1 MSTSAGEHMEV
12 EEAIRT
18 RRSIRKWSSKPL
30 DRDTVMELMAS
41 VRLAPS
47 GHNGQQW
54 ELIIV
59 TDRDRLERLVPI
71 CNNQRHVGEAGAFI
85 FIVTD
90 PSAKWIHVDPAIA
103 LDHLTL
109 RAREMG
115 LGTCWIGAFDEA
127 RMREFLGI
135 PDEKIAVIGMTL
147 GYPGDQPTPRERRSL
162 DELVHWERY

>member
-1 MSTSAGEHMEV
+1 MDV

-18 RRSIRKWSSKPL
+18 RRSIRKWSDRPL
-30 DRDTVMELMAS
+30 DRETIIQLMET

-54 ELIIV
+54 ELIVV
-59 TDRDRLERLVPI
+59 TDRDRLEQLVPI
-71 CNNQRHVGEAGAFI
+71 CNDQRHVGEAGAFM

-90 PSAKWIHVDPAIA
+90 PSAKWTHVDPAIA
-103 LDHLTL
+103 MDHLTL

-115 LGTCWIGAFDEA
+115 LGTCWIGAFDEL

-135 PDEKIAVIGMTL
+135 PEEKIAVIGMTL
-147 GYPGDQPTPRERRSL
+147 GYPGDDPEPRGRRSL
-162 DELVHWERY
+162 DDLVHWENY

>member
-1 MSTSAGEHMEV
+1 MDV

-18 RRSIRKWSSKPL
+18 RRSIRKWSDRPL
-30 DRDTVMELMAS
+30 ERETIERLMAS

-59 TDRDRLERLVPI
+59 TRRERLASLVSI
-71 CNNQRHVGEAGAFI
+71 CNDQGHVGEAGAFI

-90 PSAKWIHVDPAIA
+90 PSAKWTHVDPAIA

-109 RAREMG
+109 RATEMG

-127 RMREFLGI
+127 RMREFLAI
-135 PDEKIAVIGMTL
+135 PEEKVAVIGMTL
-147 GYPGDQPTPRERRSL
+147 GHPGDIGENRSRRDL
-162 DELVHWERY
+162 DELVHWEGY

>member
-1 MSTSAGEHMEV
+1 MSTSAGDEVDV

-18 RRSIRKWSSKPL
+18 RRSIRSWSSRPL
-30 DRDTVMELMAS
+30 ERDTIEGLLDS

-47 GHNGQQW
+47 GMNGQQW
-54 ELIIV
+54 ELIVV
-59 TDRDRLERLVPI
+59 TERDRLERLVPI
-71 CNNQRHVGEAGAFI
+71 CNNQRHVGQAGAFV

-90 PSAKWIHVDPAIA
+90 PSAKWVHVDPAIA
-103 LDHLTL
+103 MDHLTL

-127 RMREFLGI
+127 RMRDFLGI

-147 GYPGDQPTPRERRSL
+147 GYPGDDPAPRGRRSL
-162 DELVHWERY
+162 EELVHWERY

>member
-1 MSTSAGEHMEV
+1 MDV
-12 EEAIRT
+12 DEAIRT
-18 RRSIRKWSSKPL
+18 RRSIRSWSDRPL
-30 DRDTVMELMAS
+30 ERETIERLLAS

-54 ELIIV
+54 EIIV
-59 TDRDRLERLVPI
+59 VTQRERLVELVPI

-85 FIVTD
+85 FIITD

-109 RAREMG
+109 RATEMG

-127 RMREFLGI
+127 RMREALNI
-135 PDEKIAVIGMTL
+135 PEEKVAVIGMTL
-147 GYPGDQPTPRERRSL
+147 GYPGDIQEAKGRRSL
-162 DELVHWERY
+162 DELVHWDTY

>member
-1 MSTSAGEHMEV
+1 MDV

-18 RRSIRKWSSKPL
+18 RRSIRKWSGRPL
-30 DRDTVMELMAS
+30 ERETIEELMAS

-47 GHNGQQW
+47 GMNGQQW
-54 ELIIV
+54 ELVVV
-59 TDRDRLERLVPI
+59 TERERLRQLVPI
-71 CNNQRHVGEAGAFI
+71 CNNQRHVGEAGAFV

-90 PSAKWIHVDPAIA
+90 PSAKWKHVDPAIA

-115 LGTCWIGAFDEA
+115 LGTCWIGAFDTG

-135 PDEKIAVIGMTL
+135 PDGKVSVIGMTL
-147 GYPGDQPTPRERRSL
+147 GYPGEDPPGRARRGL
-162 DELVHWERY
+162 EELIHWEKY

>member
-1 MSTSAGEHMEV
+1 MDM

-18 RRSIRKWSSKPL
+18 RRSIRKWSDRPL
-30 DRDTVMELMAS
+30 EKETIIQLMDV

-54 ELIIV
+54 EIIV
-59 TDRDRLERLVPI
+59 VTGRDRLEQLVPI
-71 CNNQRHVGEAGAFI
+71 CNDQRHVGEAGAFV

-90 PSAKWIHVDPAIA
+90 PSAKWTHVDPAIA

-115 LGTCWIGAFDEA
+115 LGTCWIGAFDEG
-127 RMREFLGI
+127 RMREFLAI
-135 PDEKIAVIGMTL
+135 PEEKVAVIGMTV
-147 GYPGDQPTPRERRSL
+147 GYPGDDPEPRGRRKL
-162 DELVHWERY
+162 EDLVHWDNY

>member
-1 MSTSAGEHMEV
+1 MNGGKQIISARNLVMDYD
-12 EEAIRT
+12 ART
-18 RRSIRKWSSKPL
+18 R
-30 DRDTVMELMAS
+30 
-41 VRLAPS
+41 
-47 GHNGQQW
+47 
-54 ELIIV
+54 
-59 TDRDRLERLVPI
+59 
-71 CNNQRHVGEAGAFI
+71 
-85 FIVTD
+85 
-90 PSAKWIHVDPAIA
+90 A

>member
-1 MSTSAGEHMEV
+1 MDV

-18 RRSIRKWSSKPL
+18 RRSIRKWSDRPL
-30 DRDTVMELMAS
+30 ERETIVKLMES

-54 ELIIV
+54 ELIVV
-59 TDRDRLERLVPI
+59 TEKDRLEQLVPI
-71 CNNQRHVGEAGAFI
+71 CNNQRHVGEAGAFM

-103 LDHLTL
+103 MDHLTL
-109 RAREMG
+109 QAREMG

-127 RMREFLGI
+127 RMRQFLDI
-135 PDEKIAVIGMTL
+135 PEEKVAVIGMTL
-147 GYPGDQPTPRERRSL
+147 GYPGDDPEPKGRRSL
-162 DELVHWERY
+162 DELVHWDSY